1 MSISFR
7 LPRRTPKPG
16 RHTIAAVR
24 SQKANATEETA
35 RFPVPLGMPGLDT
48 ALCLPWPSTSATAPT
63 VVTTVQAPEPQ
74 ALEPPP
80 APAET
85 AAMTQALAPVRE
97 ALREAATARPATP
110 ADLERVA
117 DRLRTLPP
125 AVAPPAEFTELL
137 DSLPAA
143 YLRDV
148 VAGQPATHE
157 PLRGHPAFAGT
168 DRTPNGALA
177 AGVWLGDADGCGR
190 FVLDGFDPDW
200 FRAGATAFTEAAE
213 ALEAAR
219 SEAA

>member
-1 MSISFR
+1 VSISFR

-24 SQKANATEETA
+24 SQKANAPVNAAEETA
-35 RFPVPLGMPGLDT
+35 RLPVPPGMPGLDT
-48 ALCLPWPSTSATAPT
+48 ALYLPWPSTAATAPT
-63 VVTTVQAPEPQ
+63 VVTVAQAPEPE
-74 ALEPPP
+74 ALEPLP
-80 APAET
+80 APAEDP
-85 AAMTQALAPVRE
+85 AMTQTLAPVRE
-97 ALREAATARPATP
+97 ALQEVAQSGPTTTEVLERLRDSLRPAP
-110 ADLERVA
+110 V
-117 DRLRTLPP
+117 
-125 AVAPPAEFTELL
+125 
-137 DSLPAA
+137 PAA
-143 YLRDV
+143 YLRDIV
-148 VAGQPATHE
+148 QGQDSTHE
-157 PLRGHPAFAGT
+157 PLRGVPAFAGT